1 MKIFQADLHI
11 HTTLSPCGS
20 PDMTPPRVLEGA
32 CRAGLDLIAI
42 CDHNTAG
49 NTGAFIEAARGTGLA
64 VIAGI
69 EITTAEE
76 IHVIGLFP
84 EPSQAHQAAARV
96 QATLPETGSGYERR
110 FGEQVLIDREGNP
123 VGHEKRALALA
134 SMITLEETV
143 SLIHTAGG
151 LAIPA
156 HIERPSFSVYSQLG
170 DLPRWI
176 PFDAVEVSPVAQ
188 RPIGLREKFARYG
201 FPMVGSSDS
210 HYLHEIGRARTLL
223 QAEAA
228 TYGEL
233 AAALRG
239 EDGRGVSYA

>member
-1 MKIFQADLHI
+1 MNEFQADLHI

-20 PDMTPPRVLEGA
+20 PEMTPPRVLESA
-32 CRAGLDLIAI
+32 RLAGLDLIAI
-42 CDHNTAG
+42 CDHNAAG
-49 NTGAFIEAARGTGLA
+49 NVQAFIEAARGMNLA
-64 VIAGI
+64 VIAGM

-76 IHVIGLFP
+76 IHILGLFP
-84 EPSQAHQAAARV
+84 EPLLAQRVADRV
-96 QATLPETGSGYERR
+96 QATLPDADPGYERR
-110 FGEQVLIDREGNP
+110 FGEQLLIDRHGDP
-123 VGHEKRALALA
+123 VGRERKALALA
-134 SMITLEETV
+134 TTITLEEAV
-143 SLIHTAGG
+143 RMIHDGGG

-170 DLPRWI
+170 DLPRSV

-239 EDGRGVSYA
+239 EQGRGVNYA